1 MLSPLLLA
9 AAMLFPAQV
18 RADEQVI
25 LFPTC
30 ARFDSQRQTWV
41 GEVHGWIFEPE
52 EDSEWRGE
60 VIESLEE
67 AANLDW
73 IEWDRDLLK
82 SRALPFLADNEG
94 GKRVDV
100 RIAGV
105 VVRCDRS
112 AANGHFYGQF
122 SIPKENVPADTHE
135 VEAEV
140 ELARSDDRKFTGQ
153 VHLIPSEG
161 VSIISDIDDT
171 IKQSNVLDKVELLR
185 NTFARSFVAVE
196 GMPSVYRQL
205 AERGATFHYVSA
217 SPWQLYAPLEQFA
230 RLEKYPAGTWD
241 MKSFRIWDDS
251 WKNLLANSAEVKTP
265 AIERLLRQFP
275 ERRFILI
282 GDSGEADPE
291 IYGELARKFP
301 QQVLGIAIRG
311 VRDGEGLDDQRFRQA
326 FRDIEE
332 VTLLLFNDPAVLKQR
347 LDAWW
352 PNM

>member
-18 RADEQVI
+18 RADEHVI

-30 ARFDSQRQTWV
+30 ARFDSRRQTWV

-52 EDSEWRGE
+52 EDSEWRSE

-67 AANLDW
+67 AAKLDL

-100 RIAGV
+100 RIPGV

-112 AANGHFYGQF
+112 AANGHFFGKF
-122 SIPKENVPADTHE
+122 SIPKDNVPADTHE

-140 ELARSDDRKFTGQ
+140 ELRRTDDRKFTGQ
-153 VHLIPSEG
+153 VYLIPSEG

-185 NTFARSFVAVE
+185 NTFARPFVAVE
-196 GMPSVYRQL
+196 GMPQVYQAL

-217 SPWQLYAPLEQFA
+217 SPWQLYAPLEQFV
-230 RLEKYPAGTWD
+230 RLEKYPPGTWD

-251 WKNLLANSAEVKTP
+251 WRNLLANSAKVKTP

-275 ERRFILI
+275 ERRFLLI

-291 IYGELARKFP
+291 IYGKLARKYP
-301 QQVLGIAIRG
+301 AQVLGIAIRG
-311 VRDGEGLDDQRFRQA
+311 VRNGESLEDARFGTA
-326 FRDIEE
+326 LEGIEDKRA
-332 VTLLLFNDPAVLKQR
+332 LLFTDPQELTRRV
-347 LDAWW
+347 DAWW
-352 PNM
+352 PR